1 MPRGG
6 KDVDARDKHGHDDI
20 GLGSAH
26 ETTPMTAS
34 HRVPDLGQML
44 REAVTLQHQG
54 RLREAEKIYT
64 RVLKAVPD
72 QFDALNLLGTV
83 KAQRGQAGEAYR
95 LITAALKINPR
106 AADAWVNLGIVL
118 HALKRD
124 QEALESFDKA
134 LALKPGDADALL
146 QRGNALLALGRAQ
159 DALAAFDEV
168 LASMPRH
175 AQARLNRGLVLAA
188 LGRHQEAVA
197 DFEAALGISPAN
209 PAAHYNYGISLFSL
223 GRYAEA
229 VAAYDRAL
237 SIAPNHVKA
246 WNNRGLALQALNRF
260 DAALTSYSKALELQM
275 DYADAHFNQALALL
289 TVGDFRRGFEEY
301 EWRWRRTGMPAH
313 GRRRPLWLGEYPL
326 RGRTILLHAEQ
337 GLGDTIQF
345 ARYVRLLARTG
356 AKIVLEV
363 QPQLKA
369 LLGQTDGVCAV
380 VARGEPL
387 PSFDVHCP
395 LGSLPLALKTEPA
408 TIPTEVPYLRADDAH
423 IAKWCPRLE
432 ALGRPRVA
440 VAWSGNAQH
449 MNDRN
454 RSIPLSHLAP
464 LWSIDSVRFVAVQ
477 RDLRSGD
484 AELLAREPRVTQI
497 GTQLDDFADTAAV
510 LALVDL
516 VITVDT
522 SVAHLAGAMGRP
534 VWILVPFSPDWRWT
548 LSGDSSRWYAT
559 ARLFRQSS
567 LGDWDSVMERLR
579 SELHR
584 FFRSD

>member
-6 KDVDARDKHGHDDI
+6 KDVDARDKRGHDDI
-20 GLGSAH
+20 GLGSTH
-26 ETTPMTAS
+26 ETTMTAS
-34 HRVPDLGQML
+34 HRGPDLGPML
-44 REAVTLQHQG
+44 REAVTLQQHG

-64 RVLKAVPD
+64 RVLKAFPD

-95 LITAALKINPR
+95 LITAALKVNPR

-168 LASMPRH
+168 LALMPHH
-175 AQARLNRGLVLAA
+175 AQASLNRGLALAA
-188 LGRHQEAVA
+188 LGRHQDAVA
-197 DFEAALGISPAN
+197 DFEAVLAISAAN

-237 SIAPNHVKA
+237 SIAPDHVKA

-260 DAALTSYSKALELQM
+260 GAALASYSKALELQK

-313 GRRRPLWLGEYPL
+313 GRGRPLWLGEYPL
-326 RGRTILLHAEQ
+326 QGRTILLHAEQ

-345 ARYVRLLARTG
+345 VRYVPLLARTG

-423 IAKWCPRLE
+423 IAKWSPRLR

-440 VAWSGNAQH
+440 VAWSGNVQH
-449 MNDRN
+449 VNDRN
-454 RSIPLSHLAP
+454 RSIPLSDLAP
-464 LWSIDSVRFVAVQ
+464 LWSVGSVRFLAIQ

-484 AELLAREPRVTQI
+484 AELLAAEPRVTQI
-497 GTQLDDFADTAAV
+497 GSELDDFADTAAM

-559 ARLFRQSS
+559 ARLFRQPS
-567 LGDWDSVMERLR
+567 LGDWDSVIERLR
-579 SELHR
+579 SELQG
-584 FFRSD
+584 FSRSG